1 MNGSVRVAS
10 KGAGWRTYEREG
22 WEILVGKAARDND
35 HLTFRVAEPQDFW
48 LHASGYAG
56 SHVVVRNP
64 ERAGEAPREVV
75 EAAAQL
81 AAFHS
86 KAREARGKVEVHL
99 CRASDV
105 RKPRGFPAGMVQ
117 LRRWSAVKVYPRNP
131 FPDDAGSDA

>member
-1 MNGSVRVAS
+1 MAS
-10 KGAGWRTYEREG
+10 KGAGWREYELEG
-22 WEILVGKAARDND
+22 FAILVGKGAREND
-35 HLTFRVAEPQDFW
+35 RLTFRVAEPNDLW

-64 ERAGEAPREVV
+64 DRLPALPREVV
-75 EAAAQL
+75 ECAAQL

-105 RKPRGFPAGMVQ
+105 RKPKGWPPGKVE
-117 LRRWSAVKVYPRNP
+117 LRRWEGVKVYPRDP
-131 FPDDAGSDA
+131 FAGEAG